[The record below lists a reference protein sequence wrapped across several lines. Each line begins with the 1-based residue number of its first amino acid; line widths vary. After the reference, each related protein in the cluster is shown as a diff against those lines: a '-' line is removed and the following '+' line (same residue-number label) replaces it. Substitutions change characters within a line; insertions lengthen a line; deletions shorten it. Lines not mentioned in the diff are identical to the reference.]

1 MDIMSILAVLKWFIA
16 SLIMYGVLSLF
27 VGLLIGIHQYFKINS
42 NGVNSNGGSSLVQY
56 HSRHR
61 TSTLNKL
68 IKKVVV
74 FFFYGRLVTALL
86 GLLTYRLKGWSRKV
100 VYNHMFNNNYR
111 FFVIRDI
118 SVRFCNLISD
128 RYPNGFY
135 TYPRLTGP
143 HNEPVEI
150 DDIYKKNK
158 GPIFIK
164 LNYSTFKMGI
174 LFPIAFAIWLYQN
187 DRHRYDMSAEKI
199 DNKMIY
205 EKSTLGFLPKFISDK
220 CNPELYVNNVGSYLN
235 VGDNQVK
242 ERAIISFLLDRIFI
256 DEYTN
261 INFSLYF
268 DYQL

>member
-16 SLIMYGVLSLF
+16 SLIVYGVLSLF
-27 VGLLIGIHQYFKINS
+27 VGIFIGILQYFKIKS
-42 NGVNSNGGSSLVQY
+42 NGRSSLVQY

-61 TSTLNKL
+61 TSVLNKL

-74 FFFYGRLVTALL
+74 FFFYGRLATALL
-86 GLLTYRLKGWSRKV
+86 GLLTYRLKDWSRKV

-111 FFVIRDI
+111 FSAIKDAP
-118 SVRFCNLISD
+118 VRFCNLISNK
-128 RYPNGFY
+128 YPNGFY
-135 TYPRLTGP
+135 TYPRNSDGLSAS
-143 HNEPVEI
+143 EDV

-158 GPIFIK
+158 GPIFTK
-164 LNYSTFKMGI
+164 LNHSSFTMGI

-187 DRHRYDMSAEKI
+187 DKHRYDMSAEKI

>member
-16 SLIMYGVLSLF
+16 SLIVYGVLSLF
-27 VGLLIGIHQYFKINS
+27 VGIFIGILQYFKIK
-42 NGVNSNGGSSLVQY
+42 SNGGSSLVQY
-56 HSRHR
+56 HSRHK
-61 TSTLNKL
+61 TSALNKL

-111 FFVIRDI
+111 FFAIKDI
-118 SVRFCNLISD
+118 NVRFYNLVSNK
-128 RYPNGFY
+128 YPNGFY
-135 TYPRLTGP
+135 MYPRPAGL
-143 HNEPVEI
+143 HNESAEV
-150 DDIYKKNK
+150 DDIYKKTKEKNK
-158 GPIFIK
+158 GPIFTK
-164 LNYSTFKMGI
+164 LNYGAFKMAI

-220 CNPELYVNNVGSYLN
+220 CNPELYVNNVGSYLD
-235 VGDNQVK
+235 VGDKQVK

-268 DYQL
+268 DYKL

>member
-16 SLIMYGVLSLF
+16 SLIVYGVLSLF
-27 VGLLIGIHQYFKINS
+27 VGIFIGILQYFKIKS
-42 NGVNSNGGSSLVQY
+42 NGRSSLVQY

-61 TSTLNKL
+61 TSVLNKL
-68 IKKVVV
+68 IKKVIV
-74 FFFYGRLVTALL
+74 FFFYGRLVTAIL
-86 GLLTYRLKGWSRKV
+86 GLLTYGLKGWSRKV
-100 VYNHMFNNNYR
+100 VYNHMFNNYYR
-111 FFVIRDI
+111 FWEIRDAH
-118 SVRFCNLISD
+118 VRFCNLISNK
-128 RYPNGFY
+128 YPNGFY
-135 TYPRLTGP
+135 TYPRDSDGLGIS
-143 HNEPVEI
+143 VDI

-158 GPIFIK
+158 GPIFTK
-164 LNYSTFKMGI
+164 LNYNSFTMGI
-174 LFPIAFAIWLYQN
+174 LFPIAFAVWLYQN
-187 DRHRYDMSAEKI
+187 DKHRYDMSAEKI

-242 ERAIISFLLDRIFI
+242 ERAIVSLLLDRLFI

>member
-16 SLIMYGVLSLF
+16 SLIVYGVLSLF
-27 VGLLIGIHQYFKINS
+27 VGIFIGILQYFKIKSNS
-42 NGVNSNGGSSLVQY
+42 GSSLVQY
-56 HSRHR
+56 HSRHK
-61 TSTLNKL
+61 TSALNKL
-68 IKKVVV
+68 IKKAVV
-74 FFFYGRLVTALL
+74 FFFYGRLTTALL

-111 FFVIRDI
+111 FWTIKDVG
-118 SVRFCNLISD
+118 VRFCNLISNK
-128 RYPNGFY
+128 YPNGFY
-135 TYPRLTGP
+135 TYPRGTGGLFP
-143 HNEPVEI
+143 AGLDV

-158 GPIFIK
+158 GPIFTK
-164 LNYSTFKMGI
+164 LNHNSFAMGI

>member
-1 MDIMSILAVLKWFIA
+1 MDIVSILAVIKWFIA
-16 SLIMYGVLSLF
+16 SLLIYGVLSLF
-27 VGLLIGIHQYFKINS
+27 VGVLIGILQYFKIKS
-42 NGVNSNGGSSLVQY
+42 NGASSLFQY
-56 HSRHR
+56 HSRYK
-61 TSTLNKL
+61 TSALNKL
-68 IKKVVV
+68 TKKVVV
-74 FFFYGRLVTALL
+74 FFFYGRLVTAIL

-111 FFVIRDI
+111 FWAIKDVH
-118 SVRFCNLISD
+118 VRFCNLISNK
-128 RYPNGFY
+128 YPNGFY
-135 TYPRLTGP
+135 TYPRGA
-143 HNEPVEI
+143 EDV

-158 GPIFIK
+158 GPIFTK
-164 LNYSTFKMGI
+164 LNHNSFAMGI

-205 EKSTLGFLPKFISDK
+205 EKSTLGFLPKFISNK

-242 ERAIISFLLDRIFI
+242 ERATISFLLDRIFI

>member
-16 SLIMYGVLSLF
+16 SLIVYGVLSLF
-27 VGLLIGIHQYFKINS
+27 VGIFIGILQYFKIKS
-42 NGVNSNGGSSLVQY
+42 NGRSSLIQY

-68 IKKVVV
+68 IKKAVV
-74 FFFYGRLVTALL
+74 FFFYGRLVTATLA
-86 GLLTYRLKGWSRKV
+86 LLTYKLKGWSRKV
-100 VYNHMFNNNYR
+100 VYNHMFNNSYR
-111 FFVIRDI
+111 FWEIRDVN
-118 SVRFCNLISD
+118 VRFYNLISD

-158 GPIFIK
+158 GPIFTK
-164 LNYSTFKMGI
+164 LNYGAFKMAM
-174 LFPIAFAIWLYQN
+174 LFPIAFAIWLYHN
-187 DRHRYDMSAEKI
+187 DRHRYDMSAEQI

-205 EKSTLGFLPKFISDK
+205 EKSTLGFLPKFVSDK
-220 CNPELYVNNVGSYLN
+220 CNPELYVNNVGSYLD
-235 VGDNQVK
+235 VGDNQIK
-242 ERAIISFLLDRIFI
+242 ERAIISFLIDRIFI
-256 DEYTN
+256 DEYTS

>member
-27 VGLLIGIHQYFKINS
+27 VGLLIGIHQYFKIK
-42 NGVNSNGGSSLVQY
+42 SNGGSY
-56 HSRHR
+56 HSRHK

-100 VYNHMFNNNYR
+100 VYNHMLNNNYR
-111 FFVIRDI
+111 FFITRDVHH
-118 SVRFCNLISD
+118 VRFYNLWSNKH
-128 RYPNGFY
+128 PNGFY
-135 TYPRLTGP
+135 MYSRPAGL
-143 HNEPVEI
+143 HDKPVEI

-164 LNYSTFKMGI
+164 LNYNAFKMAI

-205 EKSTLGFLPKFISDK
+205 EKSTLGFLPKFISNK
-220 CNPELYVNNVGSYLN
+220 CNPELYVNNIGSYLD
-235 VGDNQVK
+235 VGDKQVK
-242 ERAIISFLLDRIFI
+242 ERAIVSFLLDRIFI
-256 DEYTN
+256 DEYTS

>member
-16 SLIMYGVLSLF
+16 SLIVYGVLSLF
-27 VGLLIGIHQYFKINS
+27 VGIFIGILQYFKIK
-42 NGVNSNGGSSLVQY
+42 SNGGSSLVQY

-61 TSTLNKL
+61 TSVLNKL

-74 FFFYGRLVTALL
+74 FFFYGRLVTAIL

-100 VYNHMFNNNYR
+100 VYNHMFKNNYR
-111 FFVIRDI
+111 FWEIRDVH
-118 SVRFCNLISD
+118 VRFCNLISNK
-128 RYPNGFY
+128 YPNGFY
-135 TYPRLTGP
+135 TYPRDSDGLGIS
-143 HNEPVEI
+143 VDV

-158 GPIFIK
+158 GPIFTK
-164 LNYSTFKMGI
+164 LNYNSFVMGI
-174 LFPIAFAIWLYQN
+174 LFPIAFAVWLYQN
-187 DRHRYDMSAEKI
+187 DKHRYDMSAEKI

-242 ERAIISFLLDRIFI
+242 ERAIVSFLLDRIFI

>member
-16 SLIMYGVLSLF
+16 SLIVYGVLSLF
-27 VGLLIGIHQYFKINS
+27 VGIFIGILQYFKIK
-42 NGVNSNGGSSLVQY
+42 SNGGNSSVQY
-56 HSRHR
+56 HSRHK
-61 TSTLNKL
+61 TSVLNKL

-74 FFFYGRLVTALL
+74 FFFYGRVVTAIL
-86 GLLTYRLKGWSRKV
+86 GLLTYRLKGWSRKI

-111 FFVIRDI
+111 FWAIKDAH
-118 SVRFCNLISD
+118 VRFCNLISNK
-128 RYPNGFY
+128 YPNGFY
-135 TYPRLTGP
+135 TYPRDSDGLGIS
-143 HNEPVEI
+143 VDI

-158 GPIFIK
+158 GPIFTK
-164 LNYSTFKMGI
+164 LNHNSFTMGI

-187 DRHRYDMSAEKI
+187 DKHRYDMSAEKI

-242 ERAIISFLLDRIFI
+242 ERAMISFLLDRIFI